1 MRSYA
6 KFWGD
11 LAGFL
16 AFLGAICEEPAK
28 VRVPPPEIPA
38 VVFLF
43 SRKYCIDLANNALYN
58 IYIELGDLS
67 MEKIIAVTFDIADQK
82 CKMYN
87 ALEWHNFIADTRE
100 MLLDEV
106 NYPEQGLDSLEEL
119 FDYAYGDEFWFELAP
134 YPKAVYQVAF
144 DLRCEEFIICSS
156 DAECEMIQDM
166 AAESG
171 DDEEIFWA
179 E

>member
-1 MRSYA
+1 
-6 KFWGD
+6 
-11 LAGFL
+11 
-16 AFLGAICEEPAK
+16 
-28 VRVPPPEIPA
+28 
-38 VVFLF
+38 
-43 SRKYCIDLANNALYN
+43 
-58 IYIELGDLS
+58 

-100 MLLDEV
+100 LAQ
-106 NYPEQGLDSLEEL
+106 QGCLEDDAAASLPLEEL
-119 FDYAYGDEFWFELAP
+119 FDIAYGDEFWFELAP
-134 YPKAVYQVAF
+134 YPKAVYQMAF

>member
-1 MRSYA
+1 
-6 KFWGD
+6 
-11 LAGFL
+11 
-16 AFLGAICEEPAK
+16 
-28 VRVPPPEIPA
+28 
-38 VVFLF
+38 
-43 SRKYCIDLANNALYN
+43 
-58 IYIELGDLS
+58 

-100 MLLDEV
+100 FVDE
-106 NYPEQGLDSLEEL
+106 PDATLEDL
-119 FDYAYGDEFWFELAP
+119 FDIAYGDEFWFELAP
-134 YPKAVYQVAF
+134 YPKAVYQMAF

>member
-1 MRSYA
+1 
-6 KFWGD
+6 
-11 LAGFL
+11 
-16 AFLGAICEEPAK
+16 
-28 VRVPPPEIPA
+28 
-38 VVFLF
+38 
-43 SRKYCIDLANNALYN
+43 
-58 IYIELGDLS
+58 

-100 MLLDEV
+100 FAGEPDAT
-106 NYPEQGLDSLEEL
+106 LEDL
-119 FDYAYGDEFWFELAP
+119 FDVAYGDEFWFELAP
-134 YPKAVYQVAF
+134 YPKAVYQMAF

-171 DDEEIFWA
+171 DEEEIFWA